1 MLGLIGHVL
10 LRIQHD
16 DPHARCGLTYS
27 QQNDEGPD
35 EGRMRMGRM
44 ALRIQNE
51 GLTCVCLVLRGF
63 PCAVGG
69 ACLFEARL

>member
-1 MLGLIGHVL
+1 
-10 LRIQHD
+10 
-16 DPHARCGLTYS
+16 
-27 QQNDEGPD
+27 
-35 EGRMRMGRM
+35 MGRM